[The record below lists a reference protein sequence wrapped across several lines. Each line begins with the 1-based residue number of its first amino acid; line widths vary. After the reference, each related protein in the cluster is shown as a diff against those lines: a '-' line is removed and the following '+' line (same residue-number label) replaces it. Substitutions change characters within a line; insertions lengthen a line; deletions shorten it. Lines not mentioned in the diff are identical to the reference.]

1 MNKEIRRLSNF
12 SSLPVLIFVLFMQ
25 LSASAI
31 QIGVSL
37 LERFAH
43 IALPEQLVYMI
54 MYIFVYPIGGS
65 LAALI
70 FYKTRKRE
78 TGLRLSQTFCRPQ
91 MNAGWIIKYM
101 IITWGL
107 SLLMSMVTNII
118 LQILKSLLHLNFTD
132 ISFDFGDGIG
142 GFIVSFVS
150 LSIFAPIFEE
160 IIFRSAVYRHTEIM
174 GQSFAVVFSAIVFAL
189 MHGNL
194 EQLPYTFVMGLGFAY
209 LFAKTRSLL
218 IPMLL
223 HFLTNTTTV
232 IFTSIIGYL
241 FAKTRSLLIP
251 MLLHFLTN
259 TTTVI
264 FTSIIGTTDT
274 DELSTLL
281 SNRNFAAVIPTVLY
295 SLIIYGIIIAAI
307 VLGIIELVRAIRR
320 RERLMGSIF
329 PISGAKKTAVFLTAP
344 VTIITLIL
352 LVLFLTLTTINQL
365 ILK

>member
-78 TGLRLSQTFCRPQ
+78 TGLRLSQAFCRPQ

-107 SLLMSMVTNII
+107 SLLMSIITNII
-118 LQILKSLLHLNFTD
+118 LQLLKSLLHLNFTD

-232 IFTSIIGYL
+232 IFTSIIG
-241 FAKTRSLLIP
+241 
-251 MLLHFLTN
+251 
-259 TTTVI
+259 
-264 FTSIIGTTDT
+264 TTDT

-281 SNRNFAAVIPTVLY
+281 SNRDFAAVIPTVLY
-295 SLIIYGIIIAAI
+295 SLVIYGIIIAAI

>member
-31 QIGVSL
+31 QISVSL

-43 IALPEQLVYMI
+43 IALPEQLIYMI

-78 TGLRLSQTFCRPQ
+78 TGLRLSQAFCRPQ

-107 SLLMSMVTNII
+107 SLLMSIITNII
-118 LQILKSLLHLNFTD
+118 LQLLKSLLHLNFSD
-132 ISFDFGDGIG
+132 ISFDFGDGVG

-150 LSIFAPIFEE
+150 LCIFAPIFEE

-194 EQLPYTFVMGLGFAY
+194 EQLPYTFVMGLGFA
-209 LFAKTRSLL
+209 
-218 IPMLL
+218 
-223 HFLTNTTTV
+223 
-232 IFTSIIGYL
+232 YL

>member
-107 SLLMSMVTNII
+107 SLLMSMITNII

-132 ISFDFGDGIG
+132 ISFDFGDGVG

-150 LSIFAPIFEE
+150 LCIFAPIFEE

-232 IFTSIIGYL
+232 IFTSIIG
-241 FAKTRSLLIP
+241 
-251 MLLHFLTN
+251 
-259 TTTVI
+259 
-264 FTSIIGTTDT
+264 TTDT

-281 SNRNFAAVIPTVLY
+281 SNRDFAAVIPTVLY
-295 SLIIYGIIIAAI
+295 SLVIYGIIIAAI

>member
-232 IFTSIIGYL
+232 IFTSIIG
-241 FAKTRSLLIP
+241 
-251 MLLHFLTN
+251 
-259 TTTVI
+259 
-264 FTSIIGTTDT
+264 TTDT

-281 SNRNFAAVIPTVLY
+281 SNRDFAAVIPTVLY
-295 SLIIYGIIIAAI
+295 SLVIYGIIIAAI

>member
-232 IFTSIIGYL
+232 IFTSIIG
-241 FAKTRSLLIP
+241 
-251 MLLHFLTN
+251 
-259 TTTVI
+259 
-264 FTSIIGTTDT
+264 TTDT

-281 SNRNFAAVIPTVLY
+281 SNRDFAAVIPTVLY
-295 SLIIYGIIIAAI
+295 SLVIYGIIIAAI
-307 VLGIIELVRAIRR
+307 VLGIIELVRTIRR
-320 RERLMGSIF
+320 RERLMGCIF

>member
-91 MNAGWIIKYM
+91 MNAGWIIKNM
-101 IITWGL
+101 VITWGL
-107 SLLMSMVTNII
+107 SLLMSIITNII
-118 LQILKSLLHLNFTD
+118 LQLLKSLLHLNFSD
-132 ISFDFGDGIG
+132 ISFDFGDGVG

-150 LSIFAPIFEE
+150 LCIFAPIFEE

-194 EQLPYTFVMGLGFAY
+194 EQLPYTFVMGLGFA
-209 LFAKTRSLL
+209 
-218 IPMLL
+218 
-223 HFLTNTTTV
+223 
-232 IFTSIIGYL
+232 YL

>member
-132 ISFDFGDGIG
+132 ISFDFGDGVG

-194 EQLPYTFVMGLGFAY
+194 EQLPYTFVMGLGFA
-209 LFAKTRSLL
+209 
-218 IPMLL
+218 
-223 HFLTNTTTV
+223 
-232 IFTSIIGYL
+232 YL

>member
-107 SLLMSMVTNII
+107 SLLMSIITNII

-150 LSIFAPIFEE
+150 LCIFAPIFEE

-223 HFLTNTTTV
+223 HFL
-232 IFTSIIGYL
+232 I
-241 FAKTRSLLIP
+241 
-251 MLLHFLTN
+251 N

-281 SNRNFAAVIPTVLY
+281 SNRDFAAVIPTVLY
-295 SLIIYGIIIAAI
+295 SLVIYGIIIAAI
-307 VLGIIELVRAIRR
+307 VLGIIELVRTIRR
-320 RERLMGSIF
+320 RERLMGCIF
-329 PISGAKKTAVFLTAP
+329 PISGAKKAAVFLTAP

>member
-107 SLLMSMVTNII
+107 SLLMSIITNII
-118 LQILKSLLHLNFTD
+118 LQLLKSLLHLNFTD

-232 IFTSIIGYL
+232 IFTSIIG
-241 FAKTRSLLIP
+241 
-251 MLLHFLTN
+251 
-259 TTTVI
+259 
-264 FTSIIGTTDT
+264 TTDT

-281 SNRNFAAVIPTVLY
+281 SNRDFAAVIPTVLY

>member
-232 IFTSIIGYL
+232 IFTSIIG
-241 FAKTRSLLIP
+241 
-251 MLLHFLTN
+251 
-259 TTTVI
+259 
-264 FTSIIGTTDT
+264 TTDT

>member
-31 QIGVSL
+31 QISVSL

-78 TGLRLSQTFCRPQ
+78 TGLRLSQAFCRPQ

-107 SLLMSMVTNII
+107 SLLMSIITNII
-118 LQILKSLLHLNFTD
+118 LQLLKSLLHLNFSD
-132 ISFDFGDGIG
+132 ISFDFGDGVG

-150 LSIFAPIFEE
+150 LCIFAPIFEE

-194 EQLPYTFVMGLGFAY
+194 EQLPYTFVMGLGFA
-209 LFAKTRSLL
+209 
-218 IPMLL
+218 
-223 HFLTNTTTV
+223 
-232 IFTSIIGYL
+232 YL

>member
-91 MNAGWIIKYM
+91 MNAGWIIKNM
-101 IITWGL
+101 VITWGL
-107 SLLMSMVTNII
+107 SLLMSIITNII
-118 LQILKSLLHLNFTD
+118 LQLLKSLLHLNFSD
-132 ISFDFGDGIG
+132 ISFDFGDGVG

-150 LSIFAPIFEE
+150 LCIFAPIFEE

-232 IFTSIIGYL
+232 IFTSIIG
-241 FAKTRSLLIP
+241 
-251 MLLHFLTN
+251 
-259 TTTVI
+259 
-264 FTSIIGTTDT
+264 TTDT

-281 SNRNFAAVIPTVLY
+281 SNRDFAAVIPTVLY
-295 SLIIYGIIIAAI
+295 SLVIYGIIIAAI
-307 VLGIIELVRAIRR
+307 VLGIIELVRTIRR

>member
-78 TGLRLSQTFCRPQ
+78 TGLRLSQAFCRPQ

-107 SLLMSMVTNII
+107 SLLMSIITNII
-118 LQILKSLLHLNFTD
+118 LQLLKSLLHLNFSD

-150 LSIFAPIFEE
+150 LCIFAPIFEE

-232 IFTSIIGYL
+232 IFTSIIG
-241 FAKTRSLLIP
+241 
-251 MLLHFLTN
+251 
-259 TTTVI
+259 
-264 FTSIIGTTDT
+264 TTDT

-281 SNRNFAAVIPTVLY
+281 SNRNFAAVIPTALY

>member
-78 TGLRLSQTFCRPQ
+78 TGLRLSQTFCRPR

-232 IFTSIIGYL
+232 IFTSIIG
-241 FAKTRSLLIP
+241 
-251 MLLHFLTN
+251 
-259 TTTVI
+259 
-264 FTSIIGTTDT
+264 TTDT

>member
-91 MNAGWIIKYM
+91 MNAGWIIKNM
-101 IITWGL
+101 VITWGL
-107 SLLMSMVTNII
+107 SLLMSIITNII
-118 LQILKSLLHLNFTD
+118 LQLLKSLLHLNFSD
-132 ISFDFGDGIG
+132 ISFDFGDGVG

-150 LSIFAPIFEE
+150 LCIFAPIFEE

-232 IFTSIIGYL
+232 IFTSIIG
-241 FAKTRSLLIP
+241 
-251 MLLHFLTN
+251 
-259 TTTVI
+259 
-264 FTSIIGTTDT
+264 TTDT

-307 VLGIIELVRAIRR
+307 VLGIIELVRTIRR

>member
-37 LERFAH
+37 LERLAH

-78 TGLRLSQTFCRPQ
+78 TGLRLSQAFCRPQ

-107 SLLMSMVTNII
+107 SLLMSIITNII

-150 LSIFAPIFEE
+150 LCIFAPIFEE

-194 EQLPYTFVMGLGFAY
+194 EQLPYTFVMGLGFA
-209 LFAKTRSLL
+209 
-218 IPMLL
+218 
-223 HFLTNTTTV
+223 
-232 IFTSIIGYL
+232 YL

>member
-132 ISFDFGDGIG
+132 ISFDFGDGVG

-150 LSIFAPIFEE
+150 LCIFAPIFEE

-232 IFTSIIGYL
+232 IFTSIIG
-241 FAKTRSLLIP
+241 
-251 MLLHFLTN
+251 
-259 TTTVI
+259 
-264 FTSIIGTTDT
+264 TTDT

-281 SNRNFAAVIPTVLY
+281 SNRDFAAVIPTVLY
-295 SLIIYGIIIAAI
+295 SLVIYGIIIAAI
-307 VLGIIELVRAIRR
+307 VLGIIELVRTIRR

>member
-78 TGLRLSQTFCRPQ
+78 TGLRLSQAFCRPQ

-107 SLLMSMVTNII
+107 SLLMSIITNII
-118 LQILKSLLHLNFTD
+118 LQLLKSLLHLNFSD
-132 ISFDFGDGIG
+132 ISFDFGDGVG

-194 EQLPYTFVMGLGFAY
+194 EQLPYTFVMGLGFA
-209 LFAKTRSLL
+209 
-218 IPMLL
+218 
-223 HFLTNTTTV
+223 
-232 IFTSIIGYL
+232 YL

>member
-150 LSIFAPIFEE
+150 LCRFSR
-160 IIFRSAVYRHTEIM
+160 RSSSAR
-174 GQSFAVVFSAIVFAL
+174 QSTATRKSWDRAL
-189 MHGNL
+189 
-194 EQLPYTFVMGLGFAY
+194 
-209 LFAKTRSLL
+209 
-218 IPMLL
+218 
-223 HFLTNTTTV
+223 
-232 IFTSIIGYL
+232 
-241 FAKTRSLLIP
+241 
-251 MLLHFLTN
+251 
-259 TTTVI
+259 
-264 FTSIIGTTDT
+264 
-274 DELSTLL
+274 LL
-281 SNRNFAAVIPTVLY
+281 SFRQ
-295 SLIIYGIIIAAI
+295 SC
-307 VLGIIELVRAIRR
+307 
-320 RERLMGSIF
+320 SH
-329 PISGAKKTAVFLTAP
+329 
-344 VTIITLIL
+344 
-352 LVLFLTLTTINQL
+352 
-365 ILK
+365 

>member
-1 MNKEIRRLSNF
+1 MVMNKEIRRLSNF

-91 MNAGWIIKYM
+91 MNAGWIIKNM
-101 IITWGL
+101 VITWGL

-232 IFTSIIGYL
+232 IFTSIIG
-241 FAKTRSLLIP
+241 
-251 MLLHFLTN
+251 
-259 TTTVI
+259 
-264 FTSIIGTTDT
+264 TTDT

-281 SNRNFAAVIPTVLY
+281 SNRDFAAVIPTVLY
-295 SLIIYGIIIAAI
+295 SLVIYGIIIAAI
-307 VLGIIELVRAIRR
+307 VLGIIELVRTIRR
-320 RERLMGSIF
+320 RERLMGCIF
-329 PISGAKKTAVFLTAP
+329 PISGAKKAAVFLTAP

-365 ILK
+365 IL

>member
-107 SLLMSMVTNII
+107 SLLMSIITNII

-232 IFTSIIGYL
+232 IFTSIIG
-241 FAKTRSLLIP
+241 
-251 MLLHFLTN
+251 
-259 TTTVI
+259 
-264 FTSIIGTTDT
+264 TTDT

-281 SNRNFAAVIPTVLY
+281 SNRDFAAVIPTVLY
-295 SLIIYGIIIAAI
+295 SLVIYGIIIAAI
-307 VLGIIELVRAIRR
+307 VLGIIELVRTIRR

>member
-78 TGLRLSQTFCRPQ
+78 TGLRLSQAFCRPQ

-107 SLLMSMVTNII
+107 SLLMSIITNII
-118 LQILKSLLHLNFTD
+118 LQLLKSLLHLNFTD
-132 ISFDFGDGIG
+132 ISFDFGDGVG

-150 LSIFAPIFEE
+150 LCIFAPIFEE

-232 IFTSIIGYL
+232 IFTSIID
-241 FAKTRSLLIP
+241 
-251 MLLHFLTN
+251 
-259 TTTVI
+259 
-264 FTSIIGTTDT
+264 TTDT

-307 VLGIIELVRAIRR
+307 VLGIIELVRTIRR
-320 RERLMGSIF
+320 RERLMGCIF
-329 PISGAKKTAVFLTAP
+329 PISGAKKAAVFLTAP

-365 ILK
+365 IL

>member
-107 SLLMSMVTNII
+107 SLLMSIITNII
-118 LQILKSLLHLNFTD
+118 LRILKSLLHLNFTD

-232 IFTSIIGYL
+232 IFTSIID
-241 FAKTRSLLIP
+241 
-251 MLLHFLTN
+251 
-259 TTTVI
+259 
-264 FTSIIGTTDT
+264 TTDT

-281 SNRNFAAVIPTVLY
+281 SNRDFAAVIPTVLY
-295 SLIIYGIIIAAI
+295 SLVIYGIIIAAI
-307 VLGIIELVRAIRR
+307 VLGIIELVRTIRR

>member
-232 IFTSIIGYL
+232 IFTSIID
-241 FAKTRSLLIP
+241 
-251 MLLHFLTN
+251 
-259 TTTVI
+259 
-264 FTSIIGTTDT
+264 TTDT

-295 SLIIYGIIIAAI
+295 SLVIYGIIIAAI
-307 VLGIIELVRAIRR
+307 VLGIIELVRTIRR

>member
-1 MNKEIRRLSNF
+1 FSGGMVMNKEIRRLSNF

-78 TGLRLSQTFCRPQ
+78 TGLRLSQAFCRPQ

-232 IFTSIIGYL
+232 IFTSIIG
-241 FAKTRSLLIP
+241 
-251 MLLHFLTN
+251 
-259 TTTVI
+259 
-264 FTSIIGTTDT
+264 TTDT

-281 SNRNFAAVIPTVLY
+281 SNRDFAAVIPTVLY
-295 SLIIYGIIIAAI
+295 SLVIYGIIIAAI

>member
-107 SLLMSMVTNII
+107 SLLMSIITNII
-118 LQILKSLLHLNFTD
+118 LQLLKSLLHLNFSD

-232 IFTSIIGYL
+232 IFTSIIG
-241 FAKTRSLLIP
+241 
-251 MLLHFLTN
+251 
-259 TTTVI
+259 
-264 FTSIIGTTDT
+264 TTDT

-281 SNRNFAAVIPTVLY
+281 SNRDFAAVIPTVLY
-295 SLIIYGIIIAAI
+295 SLVIYGIIIAAI
-307 VLGIIELVRAIRR
+307 VLGIIELVRTIRR

>member
-78 TGLRLSQTFCRPQ
+78 TGLRLSQAFCSPQ

-107 SLLMSMVTNII
+107 SLLMSIITNII
-118 LQILKSLLHLNFTD
+118 LQLLKSLLHLNFSD
-132 ISFDFGDGIG
+132 ISFDFGDGVG

-150 LSIFAPIFEE
+150 LCIFAPIFEE

-174 GQSFAVVFSAIVFAL
+174 GQSFAVVFSAIMFAL

-194 EQLPYTFVMGLGFAY
+194 EQLPYTFVMGLGFA
-209 LFAKTRSLL
+209 
-218 IPMLL
+218 
-223 HFLTNTTTV
+223 
-232 IFTSIIGYL
+232 YL

-307 VLGIIELVRAIRR
+307 VLGIIELVRTIRR

>member
-232 IFTSIIGYL
+232 IFTSIIG
-241 FAKTRSLLIP
+241 
-251 MLLHFLTN
+251 
-259 TTTVI
+259 
-264 FTSIIGTTDT
+264 TTDT

-295 SLIIYGIIIAAI
+295 SLVIYGIIIAAI

>member
-232 IFTSIIGYL
+232 IFTSIIG
-241 FAKTRSLLIP
+241 
-251 MLLHFLTN
+251 
-259 TTTVI
+259 
-264 FTSIIGTTDT
+264 TTDT

-281 SNRNFAAVIPTVLY
+281 SNRDFAAVIPTVLY
-295 SLIIYGIIIAAI
+295 SLVIYGIIIAAI
-307 VLGIIELVRAIRR
+307 VLGIIELVRTIRR
-320 RERLMGSIF
+320 RERLMGCIF
-329 PISGAKKTAVFLTAP
+329 PISGAKKAAVFLTAP

>member
-150 LSIFAPIFEE
+150 LCIFAPIFEE

-194 EQLPYTFVMGLGFAY
+194 EQLPYAFVMGLGFA
-209 LFAKTRSLL
+209 
-218 IPMLL
+218 
-223 HFLTNTTTV
+223 
-232 IFTSIIGYL
+232 YL

>member
-78 TGLRLSQTFCRPQ
+78 TGLRLSQAFCRPQ

-232 IFTSIIGYL
+232 IFTSIIG
-241 FAKTRSLLIP
+241 
-251 MLLHFLTN
+251 
-259 TTTVI
+259 
-264 FTSIIGTTDT
+264 TTDT

-281 SNRNFAAVIPTVLY
+281 SNRDFAAVIPTVLY
-295 SLIIYGIIIAAI
+295 SLVIYGIIIAAI
-307 VLGIIELVRAIRR
+307 VLGIIELVRTIRR
-320 RERLMGSIF
+320 RERLMGCIF
-329 PISGAKKTAVFLTAP
+329 PISGAKKAAVFLTAP

>member
-12 SSLPVLIFVLFMQ
+12 SSLPVLIFILFMQ

-107 SLLMSMVTNII
+107 SLLMSIITNII
-118 LQILKSLLHLNFTD
+118 LQLLKSLLHLNFSD
-132 ISFDFGDGIG
+132 ISFDFGDGVG

-150 LSIFAPIFEE
+150 LCIFAPIFEE

-223 HFLTNTTTV
+223 HFLTN
-232 IFTSIIGYL
+232 I
-241 FAKTRSLLIP
+241 
-251 MLLHFLTN
+251 
-259 TTTVI
+259 TTVI

>member
-78 TGLRLSQTFCRPQ
+78 TGLRLSQAFCRPQ

-107 SLLMSMVTNII
+107 SLLMSIITNII
-118 LQILKSLLHLNFTD
+118 LQLLKSLLHLNFSD
-132 ISFDFGDGIG
+132 ISFDFGDGVG

-150 LSIFAPIFEE
+150 LCIFAPIFEE

-223 HFLTNTTTV
+223 HFLTN
-232 IFTSIIGYL
+232 I
-241 FAKTRSLLIP
+241 
-251 MLLHFLTN
+251 
-259 TTTVI
+259 TTVI

-307 VLGIIELVRAIRR
+307 VLGIIELVRTIRR

>member
-232 IFTSIIGYL
+232 IFTSIIG
-241 FAKTRSLLIP
+241 
-251 MLLHFLTN
+251 
-259 TTTVI
+259 
-264 FTSIIGTTDT
+264 TTDT

-281 SNRNFAAVIPTVLY
+281 SNRDFAAVIPTVLY
-295 SLIIYGIIIAAI
+295 SLVIYGIIIAAI
-307 VLGIIELVRAIRR
+307 VLGIIELVRTIRR

>member
-1 MNKEIRRLSNF
+1 MVMNKEIRRLSNF

-31 QIGVSL
+31 QISVSL

-43 IALPEQLVYMI
+43 IALPEQLIYMI

-65 LAALI
+65 IAALI

-78 TGLRLSQTFCRPQ
+78 TGLRLSQAFCRPQ

-107 SLLMSMVTNII
+107 SLLMSIITNII
-118 LQILKSLLHLNFTD
+118 LQLLKSLLHLNFSD
-132 ISFDFGDGIG
+132 ISFDFGDGVG

-150 LSIFAPIFEE
+150 LCIFAPIFEE

-194 EQLPYTFVMGLGFAY
+194 EQLPYTFVMGLGFA
-209 LFAKTRSLL
+209 
-218 IPMLL
+218 
-223 HFLTNTTTV
+223 
-232 IFTSIIGYL
+232 YL

-329 PISGAKKTAVFLTAP
+329 PISGAKKTPVFLTAP